1 MTQDKLTQEVVGDL
15 RELLP
20 SAMWSRLEEFLDYP
34 RTEEGT
40 RSLSKVES
48 DPADHPE
55 YLFVGEGAKK
65 LKVKKGLSAEEEKGL
80 VDLLIDCGGIIKT
93 IMSTHDINLKSNPF
107 LRDLLGLACEFK
119 KECHDISNLLVSLSS
134 KIKSI
139 H

>member
-1 MTQDKLTQEVVGDL
+1 MQDKLTQEVVADL

-20 SAMWSRLEEFLDYP
+20 PPMWSRLEELLDHP
-34 RTEEGT
+34 RADEGT
-40 RSLSKVES
+40 RSQSKIES
-48 DPADHPE
+48 DPAEQSE
-55 YLFVGEGAKK
+55 YLFVGEGSKK
-65 LKVKKGLSAEEEKGL
+65 LKVKKGLSSEEEKAL

-107 LRDLLGLACEFK
+107 LKDLLVLACDFK

-139 H
+139 Q